1 MSPVF
6 RFAPSPN
13 GHLHLGHA
21 CSALINAELA
31 RRTGGRFLVRIEDI
45 DTTRCREELVEACLE
60 DLAWLGLQWE
70 EPVLR
75 QSTRFPAYRAVAET
89 LEGEGLLYPCFCTRG
104 EIIRATGPLAPRDPD
119 GATLYPG
126 TCRGLDAAE
135 RARRLAAGEAFALR
149 LDMARALA
157 GRAEA
162 PLGWIEGG
170 LPGTGPER
178 RVPADPAAWG
188 DCILIRKE
196 IPASY
201 HLAVVLDDALQGVTH
216 VVRGQDLFA
225 ATAVHRLLQEQL
237 GLPAPRYW
245 HHPLIAGPD
254 GKKLSKSLASKPL
267 RQYRAEGASPAE
279 IRVLAGIDRL
289 LDESHGHRDG
299 ERHGED
305 GEQRR

>member
-13 GHLHLGHA
+13 GFLHLGHA
-21 CSALINAELA
+21 CSALLNAELA
-31 RRTGGRFLVRIEDI
+31 RRAGGRFLVRIEDI
-45 DTTRCREELVEACLE
+45 DTTRCREDLVEACLE
-60 DLAWLGLQWE
+60 DLAWLGLAWE
-70 EPVLR
+70 QPVLR
-75 QSTRFPAYRAVAET
+75 QRTRFPAYRAVAER
-89 LEGEGLLYPCFCTRG
+89 LEAEGLLYPCFCTRG
-104 EIIRATGPLAPRDPD
+104 EIIRATGPMAARDPD

-126 TCRGLDAAE
+126 TCRPLDLAE
-135 RARRLAAGEAFALR
+135 KASRLGAGAPFALR
-149 LDMARALA
+149 LDMAKALA
-157 GRAEA
+157 RF
-162 PLGWIEGG
+162 PTPPGWMEGG
-170 LPGTGPER
+170 LPGTGAAR
-178 RVPADPAAWG
+178 HFPADPAAWG

-225 ATAVHRLLQEQL
+225 ATSVHRLLQEIL
-237 GLPAPRYW
+237 GLPAPSYW

-267 RQYRAEGASPAE
+267 RQYRAEGASPSE
-279 IRVLAGIDRL
+279 IRAMAGIDRL

-299 ERHGED
+299 EGHRED